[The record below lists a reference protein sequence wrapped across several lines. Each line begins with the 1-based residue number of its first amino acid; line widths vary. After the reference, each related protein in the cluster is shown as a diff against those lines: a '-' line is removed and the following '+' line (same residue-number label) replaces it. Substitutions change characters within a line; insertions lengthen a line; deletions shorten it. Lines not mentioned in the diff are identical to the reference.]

1 MKLSELIPEALFSSQ
16 YDPSLE
22 VNGIASHTDD
32 VKQGDLF
39 ICKKGRRFDPSCLLS
54 LVEKKG
60 AVAVIAEQSLT
71 LPPSHIP
78 CFRVHDAREA
88 EAVGLYHLYHLDK
101 GMPKLI
107 GITGTNGKTSTAWM
121 VHHVLKENGVCCGYI
136 GTLGTFLN
144 GNRLSA
150 FCADGITTPPPSLL
164 FSVLGH
170 FRDVGAEAVVMEVS
184 SHALSQKRVHGLSF
198 AFGVFTNLTEDH
210 LDYHHT
216 WEDYFEAKRAL
227 FEQTKHAVI
236 NVDDPYG
243 KQLYSLLS
251 IPKSSCGVI
260 EDASYF
266 IEDLY
271 ETPAEGTKY
280 RCVTPYM
287 PFPVSYPLSGSFNVY
302 NTLLAI
308 TVSLLYG
315 LCPDQIQK
323 ALSCL
328 PAIPGRFERLPID
341 APFTVIIDYAHTP
354 DAMEQALKAARRL
367 TKGDLYA
374 LFGAGGEREK
384 EKRSVM
390 GRIAETLADFCIVTT
405 DNPRGERPCAIFA
418 DILSGMQRSEKRLV
432 ISDRRRAIITALLRL
447 KAGDTLLL
455 LGKGHEEYIITR
467 EGKKHFSEREIVTSF
482 MERIQHNDH

>member
-1 MKLSELIPEALFSSQ
+1 MKLSELIPKTLFSSL

-22 VNGIASHTDD
+22 VNGISSHTDN
-32 VKQGDLF
+32 VKKGDLF
-39 ICKKGRRFDPSCLLS
+39 ICKKGHRFDPSCLLS

-60 AVAVIAEQSLT
+60 AVAVIAEQDIS
-71 LPPSHIP
+71 LPPMQIP

-88 EAVGLYHLYHLDK
+88 EAIGLYHLYQLHK

-121 VHHVLKENGVCCGYI
+121 LHHIFVKSGICCGYI
-136 GTLGTFLN
+136 GTLGLFLN
-144 GNRLSA
+144 GERLSE
-150 FCADGITTPPPSLL
+150 FRADGMTTPSPSLL
-164 FSVLGH
+164 FSALAH
-170 FRDVGAEAVVMEVS
+170 FRDMGVGVVVMEVS

-198 AFGVFTNLTEDH
+198 DFSVFTNLTEDH

-216 WEDYFEAKRAL
+216 REEYFEAKYTL
-227 FEQTKHAVI
+227 FKQTRHAVV
-236 NVDDPYG
+236 NLDDPYG
-243 KQLYSLLS
+243 KRLYSLLS
-251 IPKSSCGVI
+251 IPKSGCGVI

-271 ETPAEGTKY
+271 ESPAEGTKY

-287 PFPVSYPLSGSFNVY
+287 SFPVSYPLNGSFNVY
-302 NTLLAI
+302 NTLSAI

-328 PAIPGRFERLPID
+328 PAIPGRFERLPLD

-354 DAMEQALKAARRL
+354 DAMEQALKTARSI

-384 EKRSVM
+384 EKRSIM
-390 GRIAETLADFCIVTT
+390 GRIAEKLADFCIVTT
-405 DNPRGERPCAIFA
+405 DNPRGESPCTIFA
-418 DILSGMQRSEKRLV
+418 DILSGMQKSEKRIV
-432 ISDRRRAIITALLRL
+432 ISDRQRAIITALTRL

-455 LGKGHEEYIITR
+455 LGKGHEEYIITS
-467 EGKKHFSEREIVTSF
+467 EGKKYFSEREIVTSF
-482 MERIQHNDH
+482 MEKTSNNDH